1 MSTVRTSA
9 TRPFTPFVP
18 LMRFRLRFVVLS
30 AALVLPPL
38 FAAERTAQE
47 NFKEHCVECH
57 GRDGKSQTRLGKKSG
72 AKDLSD
78 KVAMAKLSDEDVFK
92 TIKAGRKNKKGEE
105 KMEAFSDRLSDKE
118 ISELVA
124 YVRTLA
130 K

>member
-1 MSTVRTSA
+1 
-9 TRPFTPFVP
+9 
-18 LMRFRLRFVVLS
+18 MRIRLCLVTLS

-38 FAAERTAQE
+38 LAVERTAQE

-78 KVAMAKLSDEDVFK
+78 KANQTKLSDEDVFK
-92 TIKAGRKNKKGEE
+92 TIKGGRKNKKGEE
-105 KMEAFSDRLSDKE
+105 KMEAFADRLSDKE